1 MTALL
6 ISGAIRKILSTFV
19 QLALA
24 TEMTLVPRAKVAIS
38 IVPLWTQSTALMVL
52 ASTNAKVM
60 KIVPTLSQ
68 QMQITDADVI

>member
-6 ISGAIRKILSTFV
+6 ISGATRKILSTFV

-38 IVPLWTQSTALMVL
+38 IIPLWTQSTTLMVL
-52 ASTNAKVM
+52 ASTNARVM
-60 KIVPTLSQ
+60 KIAPTLSQ
-68 QMQITDADVI
+68 QMQITNAHDI